1 MLKLKNKMMMLL
13 FLVVI
18 FVFSFIGSQ
27 RATVENYDSY
37 EDDVKNE
44 ETDKSENDDP
54 NDKPPPCGSDNV
66 PSCYATVQYQD
77 YDQYSNQ
84 NNDLDKDYN
93 YILKTQIVPP
103 VCPACPAILN
113 NHEHA
118 KVEDKPKDGEK
129 KKEEEKKEEEK
140 KETKNEVNTEI
151 KSETNT
157 NISETNINQEQ
168 NFSQESSETKV
179 STENSNNNTNTTNY
193 YLENSNNNLSG
204 SSSGYGLSN
213 NVSELRGQIKQLQ
226 QKLSAGDGSNGGECP
241 PCPAC
246 ARCPEPAFTC
256 QKVPNYRS
264 QNIGSYLPIP
274 VINDFSTF

>member
-13 FLVVI
+13 FLVVT

-37 EDDVKNE
+37 EDDVNSDETK
-44 ETDKSENDDP
+44 ETDE
-54 NDKPPPCGSDNV
+54 DKPPPCGSDNV

-103 VCPACPAILN
+103 VCPACPAVLN

-118 KVEDKPKDGEK
+118 KVEDETEEK
-129 KKEEEKKEEEK
+129 KQETEEEKEK
-140 KETKNEVNTEI
+140 TSSSSEINTE
-151 KSETNT
+151 TNYESNST
-157 NISETNINQEQ
+157 SSETNINQEQ
-168 NFSQESSETKV
+168 NYSQQSNETKV

-204 SSSGYGLSN
+204 STSGYGLSN

-226 QKLSAGDGSNGGECP
+226 QKLSSGNGSNGGECP

-274 VINDFSTF
+274 VVNDFSTF